1 MTGLSLP
8 LELWED
14 ATDDT
19 EALLE
24 EWLVAVGD
32 RVVTGQV
39 LATAVIVKTNVEL
52 LASCDGVITAILV
65 PAGETF
71 ARGADLATLAPAGA
85 PASAQEPAPAAP
97 AAPPTPAPTPAQ
109 PAPEAARVVP
119 FTGLRGSIAR
129 NLSAAWQAPRVAA
142 GVEVDMS
149 AAQARLRALRA
160 EGGERRI
167 TLTALFVRAAAL
179 ALRAHPQMNALVTE
193 HGVERVPG
201 VHIAIAVSLDAG
213 LVTPVIRDADMKPA
227 ASVAHE
233 LAELASTARA
243 AGLAPGALQGGT
255 FTVSNLGGTGID
267 WFTPVLNPPQAGIL
281 GVSRV
286 ADRPVVRNGSL
297 AVAPCT
303 TLTLVF
309 DHRAIDGEPAGRFLA
324 NIRDLLEEP
333 AQL

>member
-14 ATDDT
+14 AADDT

-32 RVVTGQV
+32 RVVAGQP
-39 LATAVIVKTNVEL
+39 LATAVIVKTSVEL
-52 LASCDGVITAILV
+52 VAPADGVVEAILV

-71 ARGADLATLAPAGA
+71 ARGAQLAALAPTAA
-85 PASAQEPAPAAP
+85 PAQEPAPAT
-97 AAPPTPAPTPAQ
+97 AAPAPTPAH
-109 PAPEAARVVP
+109 PAPAAGRLVP

-142 GVEVDMS
+142 GVEVDMG
-149 AAQARLRALRA
+149 AAQAHLRALRA
-160 EGGERRI
+160 AAGERRI

-193 HGVERVPG
+193 QGVERVAG
-201 VHIAIAVSLDAG
+201 AHVAVAVSLDDG
-213 LVTPVIRDADMKPA
+213 LVTPVIRDADTKPA
-227 ASVAHE
+227 AAVA
-233 LAELASTARA
+233 AELADLAAAARA
-243 AGLAPGALQGGT
+243 GGLAPGALQGGS
-255 FTVSNLGGTGID
+255 FTVSNLGGAGVD

-286 ADRPVVRNGSL
+286 VERAVARGGSL

-309 DHRAIDGEPAGRFLA
+309 DHRAVDGEPAARFLA
-324 NIRDLLEEP
+324 AVRDLLEEP